1 MNRSSVGR
9 LVGSWS
15 YDLRSVTEVAIM
27 VVDPLG
33 QVVEPAL
40 PCGDIGI
47 VHVHG
52 LDDP

>member
-1 MNRSSVGR
+1 VVTYREHMNRSSVGR
-9 LVGSWS
+9 LVGNWS

-40 PCGDIGI
+40 G
-47 VHVHG
+47 VR
-52 LDDP
+52 